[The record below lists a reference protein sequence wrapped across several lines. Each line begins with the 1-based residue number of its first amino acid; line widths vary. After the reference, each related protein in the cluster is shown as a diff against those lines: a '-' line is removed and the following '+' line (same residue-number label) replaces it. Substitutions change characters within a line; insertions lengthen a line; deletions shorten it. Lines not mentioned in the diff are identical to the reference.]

1 MVKITLDLVRKRA
14 EHNDGE
20 LSTLEELSLH
30 QMDIEKM
37 EYLHRWCPNLRIL
50 YLQGNLIAKIENVGR
65 LRGLEYLNLALN
77 NLESVSGLER
87 CEALQKLDLTANF
100 IIHLTSLLTLQDLP
114 NLTQLYMTGNPCT
127 DYRGYRT
134 WVLCNLWAL
143 GELDGVKVT
152 RGERLRALQNLTS
165 AHATVSK
172 DQQEALERRARE
184 KMKQQQQEGND
195 EGKDSDNDSDNE
207 EKWWEGTSE
216 HTPESR
222 IATHQHIATRRHKQ
236 QQAREYNNN
245 NNNNK
250 KKENAPRLFTTD
262 GRPMNVN
269 SANLQFK
276 FTEDEQENTFVLDV
290 NTYKYLDPSLV
301 SCSVEPWYVRVTVR
315 GKILQLVL
323 LEEVRPGQA
332 TACRSQIT
340 GHLVVTMPKLAP
352 PPRWLQQDSK
362 CKQKI
367 SPVVS
372 STTTTTILAPAVCHP
387 PTPASA
393 ACHLLPPPDQL
404 EKKGCVEYL
413 EVGEE
418 RRGADYTNIVNKEGD
433 DVVPPS
439 DTHPHYNLPPLRPNS
454 PGFQDNSE
462 VPPLE

>member
-1 MVKITLDLVRKRA
+1 MVKITLELVRKRS

-30 QMDIEKM
+30 QMDVEKM
-37 EYLHRWCPNLRIL
+37 EHLHRWCPNLRIL

-100 IIHLTSLLTLQDLP
+100 ITHLTSLLTLQDLP

-134 WVLCNLWAL
+134 WVLCNLWVL
-143 GELDGVKVT
+143 SELDGVKVT
-152 RGERLRALQNLTS
+152 RGERLRALQDLTS
-165 AHATVSK
+165 AHTTVNK

-184 KMKQQQQEGND
+184 KMKQQQQQQQQEGND
-195 EGKDSDNDSDNE
+195 EVKDSDNDSDNE
-207 EKWWEGTSE
+207 EKWWDGTSE

-222 IATHQHIATRRHKQ
+222 IATHRHIAARRHRH
-236 QQAREYNNN
+236 QQAREHTHNNT
-245 NNNNK
+245 NK
-250 KKENAPRLFTTD
+250 KKENTPRLFTTD

-301 SCSVEPWYVRVTVR
+301 SCSVETWYVRVTVR

-332 TACRSQIT
+332 TARRSQVT
-340 GHLVVTMPKLAP
+340 GHLVITMPKLAP
-352 PPRWLQQDSK
+352 PPRWLQDSK

-372 STTTTTILAPAVCHP
+372 SITTTTTI
-387 PTPASA
+387 PASA
-393 ACHLLPPPDQL
+393 ACHPLPPRDQL

-413 EVGEE
+413 EVDEE
-418 RRGADYTNIVNKEGD
+418 RRGIDYTNIVKKDGD
-433 DVVPPS
+433 DVVMVVVPPS
-439 DTHPHYNLPPLRPNS
+439 DTHLHYNLPPLRPNS